1 MKKSVSLLLCL
12 ALILAFFPGRVRAEE
27 DSLFTDRDLRQEAD
41 LTDAETIRLEGQ
53 SVTIDHAGVF
63 LLSGSLENGQI
74 LVQAGEE
81 DKVQLVLD
89 GVNIQTK
96 LGPAIE
102 VASADKVFI
111 TLASGSENS
120 LSSDAFSEDGGSG
133 VIYSKS
139 DLTLNGS
146 GQLTLSAQG
155 GSGIVCKD
163 TLAITGGSYTVQA
176 DGHGISGKDA
186 LNIASGSFS
195 ITTGGGST
203 AVTMKAS
210 EEFGTWGFSRGNA
223 TVSADTQEEE
233 NEVKAKGLKSDGPIT
248 VLDGS
253 FLLDCADDALHAGGD
268 ITLSGGSWTIRTAD
282 DGIHSDENVVIG
294 GGSFEIPDCYEGVEG
309 KNVTMD
315 DGSLTINSTD
325 DGINATGEDAPTGF
339 RVPGMDTGAVITV
352 NGGEI
357 TVVSGGDSL
366 DSNGT
371 IVLNGGTVN
380 LTCNSAGK
388 GNTALDSET
397 GVTNNGAEVT
407 TNDGSEQGGGMRGF
421 GGGKGQMADPR
432 EQEGSSGSPFG
443 GPFPGNG
450 RQWPGNA
457 PAGEDGQSSA
467 TPEREGQLPANTDA
481 VPSEGC
487 ACPSGSCG
495 CIDNGGCACPFQ
507 TVG

>member
-1 MKKSVSLLLCL
+1 MLLCL
-12 ALILAFFPGRVRAEE
+12 ALALGCFAGRVQAEE
-27 DSLFTDRDLRQEAD
+27 DTLFTDRDLRQEAD

-63 LLSGSLENGQI
+63 LLSGSLENGQL

-89 GVNIQTK
+89 GVSIHTA

-102 VASADKVFI
+102 VATADKVFI
-111 TLASGSENS
+111 TLADRSENS
-120 LSSDAFSEDGGSG
+120 LSSDGFSEDGGSG

-139 DLTLNGS
+139 DLTMNGS
-146 GQLTLSAQG
+146 GQLAVSAQE

-163 TLAITGGSYTVQA
+163 TLAITGGSYTIQA
-176 DGHGISGKDA
+176 AGRGITGKDA

-195 ITTGGGST
+195 ITTGGGSS
-203 AVTMKAS
+203 AVTMKQS
-210 EEFGTWGFSRGNA
+210 GEFGPRGFSRGNT
-223 TVSADTQEEE
+223 TVPSDTQEEE

-248 VLDGS
+248 VLDGA

-268 ITLSGGSWTIRTAD
+268 ITLSGGTWTIRTAD
-282 DGIHSDENVVIG
+282 DGIHSDENVLVG
-294 GGSFEIPDCYEGVEG
+294 GGSFEIPYCYEGVEG
-309 KNVTMD
+309 KNVTID
-315 DGSLTINSTD
+315 GGSLNINSTD
-325 DGINATGEDAPTGF
+325 DGINATGEDAPSGF

-371 IVLNGGTVN
+371 IVLNGGTLK
-380 LTCNSAGK
+380 LTCNSTGK
-388 GNTALDSET
+388 GDSALDSES
-397 GVTNNGAEVT
+397 GVTNNGAEVS

-421 GGGKGQMADPR
+421 GGGKGRMNGPR
-432 EQEGSSGSPFG
+432 AQEGTGGNPFG
-443 GPFPGNG
+443 GPFPENG
-450 RQWPGNA
+450 QKWPGSA
-457 PAGEDGQSSA
+457 PGSEDGQSAA
-467 TPEREGQLPANTDA
+467 TPEREGQLPPDMGATASD
-481 VPSEGC
+481 GC
-487 ACPSGSCG
+487 SCINSGCG
-495 CIDNGGCACPFQ
+495 CINNDDCTCSQ

>member
-1 MKKSVSLLLCL
+1 MKKCVSLLLCL

-27 DSLFTDRDLRQEAD
+27 DTLFTDRDLRQEAD
-41 LTDAETIRLEGQ
+41 LTDAETIRLENED
-53 SVTIDHAGVF
+53 VTIDHAGVF

-74 LVQAGEE
+74 QIQAGEE

-89 GVNIQTK
+89 GVNIHAA

-102 VASADKVFI
+102 VVTADKVFI
-111 TLASGSENS
+111 TLAGGSDNS
-120 LSSDAFSEDGGSG
+120 LSSDGFSEDGGSG
-133 VIYSKS
+133 VLYSKS
-139 DLTLNGS
+139 DLTLNGT
-146 GQLTLSAQG
+146 GQLTVTAQG

-163 TLAITGGSYTVQA
+163 TLAITGGSYA
-176 DGHGISGKDA
+176 IAAAGHGITGKDA
-186 LNIASGSFS
+186 LNIASGSFT
-195 ITTGGGST
+195 ITTGSGST
-203 AVTMKAS
+203 AVAMKQS
-210 EEFGTWGFSRGNA
+210 EEFGPRGFTKGNTTA
-223 TVSADTQEEE
+223 SADTQEEE
-233 NEVKAKGLKSDGPIT
+233 TEVTAKGLKSDGPIT

-268 ITLSGGSWTIRTAD
+268 VTLSGGSWTIRTAD
-282 DGIHSDENVVIG
+282 DGIHADENVIIG
-294 GGSFEIPDCYEGVEG
+294 GGSFEIPYCYEGVEG

-315 DGSLTINSTD
+315 GGSLTINSTD

-339 RVPGMDTGAVITV
+339 RVPGMDTGAAITV

-371 IVLNGGTVN
+371 IVLNGGKLK
-380 LTCNSAGK
+380 LTCNSAGN
-388 GNTALDSET
+388 GNSALDSET

-407 TNDGSEQGGGMRGF
+407 TNDGSEQSGGVRGF

-432 EQEGSSGSPFG
+432 EQKGSSGSPFG

-450 RQWPGNA
+450 RQRPGNE
-457 PAGEDGQSSA
+457 GGQSSA
-467 TPEREGQLPANTDA
+467 TPKGDDQLPPDMGAAASNN
-481 VPSEGC
+481 
-487 ACPSGSCG
+487 CPCQ
-495 CIDNGGCACPFQ
+495 NGGCGCNNGEDCTCPLQ